1 MLILFDQGTPV
12 GIRESLHGH
21 VIKTAQEQGWNR
33 LLNGELLRQAEEAG
47 FEVLLT
53 TDKNLVYQQNLSERK
68 IAIIVLGRSRWS
80 LIERVL
86 ERVVAAVDAAK
97 PGTYNL
103 IEISE

>member
-47 FEVLLT
+47 FDVLLT

>member
-33 LLNGELLRQAEEAG
+33 LLNGELLREAEEAG
-47 FEVLLT
+47 FDVLLT

-68 IAIIVLGRSRWS
+68 IAIVVLGRSRWS

-86 ERVVAAVDAAK
+86 ERVVAVVDAAK

>member
-33 LLNGELLRQAEEAG
+33 LLNGELLREAEEAG
-47 FEVLLT
+47 FDVLLT
-53 TDKNLVYQQNLSERK
+53 TDKNLVYQQNLSGRK
-68 IAIIVLGRSRWS
+68 IAIVVLGRSRWS

-86 ERVVAAVDAAK
+86 ERVVAVVDAAK

>member
-1 MLILFDQGTPV
+1 
-12 GIRESLHGH
+12 
-21 VIKTAQEQGWNR
+21 
-33 LLNGELLRQAEEAG
+33 LLRQAEEAG
-47 FEVLLT
+47 FDVLLT

-68 IAIIVLGRSRWS
+68 IAIVVLGRSRWS
-80 LIERVL
+80 LIERAL

>member
-1 MLILFDQGTPV
+1 
-12 GIRESLHGH
+12 
-21 VIKTAQEQGWNR
+21 
-33 LLNGELLRQAEEAG
+33 
-47 FEVLLT
+47 LLT

-68 IAIIVLGRSRWS
+68 IAIVVLGRSRWS

-86 ERVVAAVDAAK
+86 ERVVAVIDAAK

>member
-47 FEVLLT
+47 FDVLLT
-53 TDKNLVYQQNLSERK
+53 TDKDVVYQQNLSERK
-68 IAIIVLGRSRWS
+68 IAIVVLGRSRWS

-97 PGTYNL
+97 PETYNL

>member
-33 LLNGELLRQAEEAG
+33 LLNGESLRQAEEAG

>member
-47 FEVLLT
+47 FDVLLT

-68 IAIIVLGRSRWS
+68 IAIVVLGRSRWS

-97 PGTYNL
+97 PETYNL

>member
-33 LLNGELLRQAEEAG
+33 LLNGELLHEAEEAG
-47 FEVLLT
+47 FDVLLT

-68 IAIIVLGRSRWS
+68 IAIVVLGRSRWS

-97 PGTYNL
+97 PETYNL

>member
-47 FEVLLT
+47 FDVLLT

-68 IAIIVLGRSRWS
+68 IAIVVLGGSRWS

-86 ERVVAAVDAAK
+86 NRVIAAVDAAK

-103 IEISE
+103 IEISD

>member
-33 LLNGELLRQAEEAG
+33 LLNGELLREAEEAG
-47 FEVLLT
+47 FDVLLT

-68 IAIIVLGRSRWS
+68 IAIVVLGRSRWS

>member
-33 LLNGELLRQAEEAG
+33 LLNGELLREAEEAG
-47 FEVLLT
+47 FDVLLT

-68 IAIIVLGRSRWS
+68 IAIVVLGRSRWR

-97 PGTYNL
+97 PGTYTL

>member
-12 GIRESLHGH
+12 GIRDSLHGH

-33 LLNGELLRQAEEAG
+33 LLNGELFREAEEAG
-47 FEVLLT
+47 FDVLLT

-68 IAIIVLGRSRWS
+68 IAIVVLGGSRWS

-86 ERVVAAVDAAK
+86 DRVIAAVDAAK

-103 IEISE
+103 IEISD

>member
-47 FEVLLT
+47 FDVSLT

>member
-47 FEVLLT
+47 FDVLLT

-68 IAIIVLGRSRWS
+68 IAIVVLGRSRWS